1 MNLCA
6 AKIAY
11 NAETVAAMK
20 QKREM
25 PRIKNIQRANSI
37 NATRNAD
44 TIQQYDDLRV
54 SHQKEADEAFKARMD
69 RQTRQEI
76 RKKLKENEKEDKR
89 MVSLTTLNRY
99 SCSKMISKK

>member
-25 PRIKNIQRANSI
+25 PRMKNIQRANSI

-44 TIQQYDDLRV
+44 TIQMYDDLRI
-54 SHQKEADEAFKARMD
+54 SH
-69 RQTRQEI
+69 
-76 RKKLKENEKEDKR
+76 
-89 MVSLTTLNRY
+89 
-99 SCSKMISKK
+99 